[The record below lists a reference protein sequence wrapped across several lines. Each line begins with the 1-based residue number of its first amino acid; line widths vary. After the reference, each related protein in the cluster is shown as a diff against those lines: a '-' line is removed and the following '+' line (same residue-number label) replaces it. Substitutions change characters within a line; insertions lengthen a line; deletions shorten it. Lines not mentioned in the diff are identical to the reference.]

1 MWHWVIGIGIG
12 LGIYLGWRPIQ
23 HQVRLH
29 TRKWILS
36 IIQDPEILEQMR
48 ANVSQLLINT
58 LNDPEIHSSCREL
71 IVNLSRDPMVTS
83 SITNMI
89 RQTLQDP
96 NLIQVVLDLMDDPDF
111 REQTL
116 KWILWYLRNGETNRE
131 VQLAL
136 IDLCNQPNI
145 QKAIQDLL
153 ILELEDPNTYET
165 IKALLIR
172 LMESPTVRVNLS
184 NALYSTIIQS
194 VTPRWLSR
202 ENPNPTPRIISPQIL
217 EGMSEEITEE
227 IMQHEIGRLIE
238 GQLDRVNQDHIT
250 SSEHQGPID

>member
-1 MWHWVIGIGIG
+1 
-12 LGIYLGWRPIQ
+12 
-23 HQVRLH
+23 
-29 TRKWILS
+29 
-36 IIQDPEILEQMR
+36 
-48 ANVSQLLINT
+48 
-58 LNDPEIHSSCREL
+58 
-71 IVNLSRDPMVTS
+71 
-83 SITNMI
+83 MI

-96 NLIQVVLDLMDDPDF
+96 TLIQVVLDLMDDPDF
-111 REQTL
+111 RERMLQ
-116 KWILWYLRNGETNRE
+116 WILWYLRNGETNRE

-136 IDLCNQPNI
+136 ISLCTQSNI

-227 IMQHEIGRLIE
+227 IMQHEIGRLIDD
-238 GQLDRVNQDHIT
+238 QVNHQVNHQVQSN
-250 SSEHQGPID
+250 SSEHQGPTDETLKENPTNP